1 MDLILIEILKTVSWF
16 NPAIYFY
23 RKAIV
28 TNHEFLADEVVLSQN
43 NDIISYQKLILDELI
58 SEKILFTHPFNLHN
72 TKKRIVMMTNKLTK
86 IAKLKS
92 YLTLPIS
99 ALLFFAFVE
108 KVKQVCILIFSR
120 GMLPPI
126 L

>member
-1 MDLILIEILKTVSWF
+1 MLCVFWF
-16 NPAIYFY
+16 NPAFYFY

-86 IAKLKS
+86 IAKMKS
-92 YLTLPIS
+92 YLTLHIS
-99 ALLFFAFVE
+99 T
-108 KVKQVCILIFSR
+108 I
-120 GMLPPI
+120 
-126 L
+126 